1 MLVRD
6 VMTHD
11 PVCCTP
17 ETSLDKVG
25 RLMVE
30 YDCGSIPVIKD
41 EDDYRPIGVITDRD
55 IVVRSIAEGRNPLN
69 LVANDCMSNSC
80 VTVSPEASI
89 DDCCKVMEAYQVRR
103 VMVVDA
109 QGELV
114 GLVAQADIAGAVT
127 EEEVAEV
134 VKEISQPSYA
144 LEEFSDFSTNERS
157 GDASDRDR

>member
-17 ETSLDKVG
+17 ETALDKVA

-30 YDCGSIPVIKD
+30 YDCGSIPVIKN
-41 EDDYRPIGVITDRD
+41 EDDYRPTGVITDRD
-55 IVVRSIAEGRNPLN
+55 IVVRCVAEGKNPLN

-80 VTVSPEASI
+80 VTVSPEATI

-114 GLVAQADIAGAVT
+114 GLVAQADIAGAVPD
-127 EEEVAEV
+127 EEIAEV

-144 LEEFSDFSTNERS
+144 LEELRDYTANDATFEAPNRRS
-157 GDASDRDR
+157 

>member
-17 ETSLDKVG
+17 ETPLERVA
-25 RLMVE
+25 RLMIE
-30 YDCGSIPVIKD
+30 YDCGAIPVIRD

-55 IVVRSIAEGRNPLN
+55 IVVRALAEGRNPLN

-80 VTVSPEASI
+80 VTVGPEAAL
-89 DDCCKVMEAYQVRR
+89 DECCRVMEAYQVRR

-109 QGELV
+109 RGEVV
-114 GLVAQADIAGAVT
+114 GLVAQADLAGAGS
-127 EEEVAEV
+127 EDEIAQV
-134 VKEISQPSYA
+134 VKGISQPSYA
-144 LEEFSDFSTNERS
+144 IDEFAEFPTAGEER
-157 GDASDRDR
+157 